1 MLADP
6 ESIILFGD
14 KMKID
19 GGGNPF
25 SCLFLEP
32 CLGPVPL
39 TERQIKTSCL
49 PTLTLSHHR
58 IFRGSLPLNAWFQQ
72 SHRAK
77 GQGKLNLWP
86 SSLTKQLYT
95 HSWERKK
102 SSRHLGG
109 KTTTTLTL
117 ENLSNCFLILK
128 YNYWNYI
135 EQFLLSSIPE
145 VPSFKRNYYHTSTE
159 EGHTAQEALC
169 PLLPPPSQFKD
180 KQRSLFNYCANQQ
193 GTLYVRE
200 GTAYDLG
207 SPTLFAR
214 N

>member
-1 MLADP
+1 MLGTAALSADSCKKPESFISSQHCLCLSGHCRENGLVHKIGDPNNKGRFKCQSAMLADP

-86 SSLTKQLYT
+86 SSLTKQL
-95 HSWERKK
+95 
-102 SSRHLGG
+102 
-109 KTTTTLTL
+109 
-117 ENLSNCFLILK
+117 
-128 YNYWNYI
+128 
-135 EQFLLSSIPE
+135 
-145 VPSFKRNYYHTSTE
+145 
-159 EGHTAQEALC
+159 
-169 PLLPPPSQFKD
+169 
-180 KQRSLFNYCANQQ
+180 
-193 GTLYVRE
+193 
-200 GTAYDLG
+200 
-207 SPTLFAR
+207 
-214 N
+214 